1 MSSAQD
7 RPTDLPQGDQV
18 GQGTS
23 GPGTTAGG
31 PGMSGDTM
39 TTGGRHATPSATS
52 GYERGTTAGYP
63 PETAPYETSALSGAA
78 GGTFLVV
85 AGLLTF
91 FAGLAAVVRV
101 SYFHAVTA
109 VYPYAWTISGWG
121 WAILILG
128 AVMFAVGACVLLG
141 MAWAKPVGVFLAVL
155 AVIGSFMWMVYSPFW
170 GVILLALSVIA
181 IWALL
186 RRDYA

>member
-1 MSSAQD
+1 M
-7 RPTDLPQGDQV
+7 T
-18 GQGTS
+18 
-23 GPGTTAGG
+23 
-31 PGMSGDTM
+31 GDTM
-39 TTGGRHATPSATS
+39 TTGAGRHANPSATS
-52 GYERGTTAGYP
+52 GYERGTAAGYP
-63 PETAPYETSALSGAA
+63 PEAATYETSALSGAA

-91 FAGLAAVVRV
+91 FAGLAAVVRA

-181 IWALL
+181 IWGLL
-186 RRDYA
+186 RREYV